1 MTETASS
8 ALEAL
13 LRRDRKVV
21 VGALLA
27 VIALCWLWVA
37 LGVGMEMSA
46 VEMTRMSRDMVMTP
60 AVWTPAYAALMFA
73 MWWVMMVAMM
83 LPSAAP
89 ILLIF
94 ARISRREREAKRPWV
109 PTGIFATGY
118 LAVWAGFSAVATA
131 LQWGLEGS
139 GLLSA
144 MMVTTTASLGA
155 ALLVAAGLWQ
165 IAPIKQACLRQCRSP
180 VAFLTNH
187 WRDGSGGAFRM
198 GLVHG
203 AYCVGCCWFLMTLLF
218 FGGVMNLWWIGGLAA
233 YVLMEKVLPMG
244 HWLGYAVGVGLVAW
258 AFGWC
263 WWLKRMP
270 SLRCRPES
278 RGVTSALKRSTSRP
292 LQGTSLKV
300 ALACLSG
307 QTASKRVKFSVSNT
321 AGPARAIRGVALPD
335 HDHWTAR
342 ACECAQ
348 S

>member
-21 VGALLA
+21 VAALLA

-60 AVWTPAYAALMFA
+60 AVWTPAYAALMFV

-109 PTGIFATGY
+109 PTGTFATGY
-118 LAVWAGFSAVATA
+118 LAVWAGFSVVAAA

-155 ALLVAAGLWQ
+155 ALLAAAGLWQ
-165 IAPIKQACLRQCRSP
+165 LAPIKQACLRQCRSP

-198 GLVHG
+198 GVVHG
-203 AYCVGCCWFLMTLLF
+203 AYCVGCCWFLMMLLF

-233 YVLMEKVLPMG
+233 YVLMEKLLPMG

-258 AFGWC
+258 GAWIV
-263 WWLKRMP
+263 L
-270 SLRCRPES
+270 
-278 RGVTSALKRSTSRP
+278 
-292 LQGTSLKV
+292 V
-300 ALACLSG
+300 A
-307 QTASKRVKFSVSNT
+307 
-321 AGPARAIRGVALPD
+321 
-335 HDHWTAR
+335 
-342 ACECAQ
+342 
-348 S
+348 

>member
-165 IAPIKQACLRQCRSP
+165 LAPIKQACLRQCRSP

-258 AFGWC
+258 GAWIV
-263 WWLKRMP
+263 L
-270 SLRCRPES
+270 
-278 RGVTSALKRSTSRP
+278 
-292 LQGTSLKV
+292 V
-300 ALACLSG
+300 A
-307 QTASKRVKFSVSNT
+307 
-321 AGPARAIRGVALPD
+321 
-335 HDHWTAR
+335 
-342 ACECAQ
+342 
-348 S
+348 